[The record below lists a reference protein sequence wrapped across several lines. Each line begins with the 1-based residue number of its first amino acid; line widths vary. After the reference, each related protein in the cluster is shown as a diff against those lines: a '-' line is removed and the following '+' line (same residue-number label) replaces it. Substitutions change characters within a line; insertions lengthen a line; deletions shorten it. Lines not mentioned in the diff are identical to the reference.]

1 MKDFIMSAA
10 SSSSVRPRTSSP
22 RPWPRLF
29 NLDLLFHTHLTC
41 GEDLAKDLCSDLR
54 CAALMQGLQKARL
67 GSSSPAWLLCC
78 AGTQEASHFQGERG
92 AALNFHGN
100 KAVTKAEH
108 ELFPWQQLRRS
119 LSSGQVWEQLLSS
132 LEDVT
137 STVRGAIRG
146 NLSACRGP
154 FPAWD
159 PPVKPASLSSAS
171 AQGLCCPQL
180 HSANSRH
187 WWERRGVG
195 WREQIPVSAMWEQ
208 PMFGAAS
215 TAALNSHL
223 PSDQSRFPPLGIVQQ
238 EFCLCSHPISGM
250 LPHSPQP

>member
-1 MKDFIMSAA
+1 MSAA

-119 LSSGQVWEQLLSS
+119 LQAQLRGQAVMPGRAACHSSSDLC
-132 LEDVT
+132 
-137 STVRGAIRG
+137 
-146 NLSACRGP
+146 CRGCP
-154 FPAWD
+154 CGPG
-159 PPVKPASLSSAS
+159 SSR
-171 AQGLCCPQL
+171 C
-180 HSANSRH
+180 
-187 WWERRGVG
+187 
-195 WREQIPVSAMWEQ
+195 
-208 PMFGAAS
+208 
-215 TAALNSHL
+215 AL
-223 PSDQSRFPPLGIVQQ
+223 
-238 EFCLCSHPISGM
+238 
-250 LPHSPQP
+250 